1 MKANKL
7 GLWSIVFLGIN
18 GIIGSGVFL
27 LPNKAMD
34 LFGPYSLLILL
45 FDMVLVLCISLCFA
59 EASSLFKDTGGPYIY
74 AKEAFGDF
82 IGYEVGF
89 LVWATRIIAFSTMS
103 VGFATALAGIV
114 PEWNTVFMKNVISCG
129 VVVVLSLMNLLGVKP
144 FKIIQNIATI
154 GKLVPLVLFV
164 GIGVFIIDFD
174 NFVAPPDTVYTTT
187 TFGSCAILLFYA
199 FTGFESIC
207 VAAGDMDNPT
217 KNVPKATFAR
227 LFPAY
232 SAGAYRKFPHIAR
245 VVTARQVTITAC
257 PGEEDIV
264 TCLDGESFRSREV
277 RLGLSDTRV
286 RFFGPAGCSPTATAR

>member
-154 GKLVPLVLFV
+154 GKLIPLVLFV
-164 GIGVFIIDFD
+164 GIGVFFIDFD

-187 TFGSCAILLFYA
+187 TFGSCASLLFYA

-217 KNVPKATFAR
+217 KNVPKATIDCDR
-227 LFPAY
+227 VDHLLPAAGRVHRRDGGVPGREHG
-232 SAGAYRKFPHIAR
+232 AGAGSLHENLRPCGRRAHCCRHSGVDRRHLHHDFLCDAEKR
-245 VVTARQVTITAC
+245 TCAC
-257 PGEEDIV
+257 
-264 TCLDGESFRSREV
+264 
-277 RLGLSDTRV
+277 
-286 RFFGPAGCSPTATAR
+286 